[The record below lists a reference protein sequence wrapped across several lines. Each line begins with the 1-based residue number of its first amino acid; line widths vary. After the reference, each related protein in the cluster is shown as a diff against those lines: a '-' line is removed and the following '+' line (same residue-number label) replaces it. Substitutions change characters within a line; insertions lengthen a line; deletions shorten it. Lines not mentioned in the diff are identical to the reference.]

1 MCICIYIYYIYIY
14 ICVYHN
20 SIGLWYADFPGRW
33 RQTEIRCFI
42 VVPCLMVM
50 IVAHCIDSPWNH
62 TGFPVHDTGDVYHS
76 NFSPPGDVKLEWGI
90 GYFAT
95 RGSWN

>member
-1 MCICIYIYYIYIY
+1 
-14 ICVYHN
+14 
-20 SIGLWYADFPGRW
+20 
-33 RQTEIRCFI
+33 
-42 VVPCLMVM
+42 MVM

-76 NFSPPGDVKLEWGI
+76 NFSPPGDVKLEWDI